1 MKLNKKAL
9 VLACCGILSIGLI
22 GCKNNTTSE
31 SSSPGTE
38 HSNTNNNAKDSEGV
52 DNEDVNISGNK
63 NNDGVNSSDDV
74 SNDVNNN
81 TNNPSGT
88 DNKNESKKGN
98 KKGTNTDAVDKNATK
113 NNDTSD
119 DSSKYTQDEIE
130 NMFDYEDGRGEEDR

>member
-22 GCKNNTTSE
+22 GCKNNTNLE

-63 NNDGVNSSDDV
+63 NNDGINSSDDV
-74 SNDVNNN
+74 INDVNSN

-88 DNKNESKKGN
+88 NNKKEH
-98 KKGTNTDAVDKNATK
+98 KKGTNTDVVDKNATK

-119 DSSKYTQDEIE
+119 DSSQYTQDEIK

>member
-22 GCKNNTTSE
+22 GCKNNTNLE

-52 DNEDVNISGNK
+52 NISGNK
-63 NNDGVNSSDDV
+63 NNDGINSSDDV
-74 SNDVNNN
+74 SNDVNSN

-88 DNKNESKKGN
+88 NNKKEH
-98 KKGTNTDAVDKNATK
+98 KKGTNTDVVDKNATK

-119 DSSKYTQDEIE
+119 DSSQYTQDEIK